1 MNEVEKEFLC
11 IELDCPMGIVAIG
24 RFIGRIEDG
33 ELPVSYLYELSMERN
48 DKAGFH
54 AAWILEKLC
63 EKTPDYAEFLLEDL
77 ARDFDKIRNQSSMRA
92 YAKLLSRLLRQ
103 QKRGKLS
110 ETLSTILLSINPDKQ
125 IETCFAFLINP
136 KVRISV
142 KQMCCEL
149 LLFYKEK
156 ETWIKEELQEFAANL
171 ALQNTPAAQSYRK
184 KLLKALKV

>member
-1 MNEVEKEFLC
+1 MSEAEKELLC
-11 IELDCPMGIVAIG
+11 KELECPMGIAAIE
-24 RFIGRIEDG
+24 RFIERIEDG
-33 ELPVSYLYELSMERN
+33 ELSVAYLYELSMERN
-48 DKAGFH
+48 DKTGFH

-63 EKTPDYAEFLLEDL
+63 EKTPDYAEFLMEDL
-77 ARDFDKIRNQSSMRA
+77 ARDFGKNRNQSSMRA

-110 ETLSTILLSINPDKQ
+110 ETLSIMLISANPDKQ
-125 IETCFAFLINP
+125 IEACFAFLINP

-156 ETWIKEELQEFAANL
+156 ETWIKEELQAFAENL
-171 ALQNTPAAQSYRK
+171 TLQNTPAAQSYRK
-184 KLLKALKV
+184 KLLKTLKL

>member
-1 MNEVEKEFLC
+1 MNEAEKEFLC
-11 IELDCPMGIVAIG
+11 VELDCPMGIVAIG

-48 DKAGFH
+48 DKASFH

-63 EKTPDYAEFLLEDL
+63 EKTPDYAEFLVEDL

-103 QKRGKLS
+103 QKRGILH
-110 ETLSTILLSINPDKQ
+110 ETLSTMLLSINPDKL
-125 IETCFAFLINP
+125 IEACFSFIINP
-136 KVRISV
+136 NVRISV

-149 LLFYKEK
+149 MLFYKGK
-156 ETWIKEELQEFAANL
+156 EGWIKNELHEFAAQL
-171 ALQNTPAAQSYRK
+171 ALQSTPAAQSYRR
-184 KLLKALKV
+184 KLIQALEV